1 MQISREIV
9 KWGSY
14 FTYGMVFFF
23 DGVERNIHRLGS
35 TFRYHQEWVW
45 DGTASPGTIPR
56 IFCLNPTR
64 ARHRARFSGQDKEIS
79 KYFRVSNSHE
89 TTVLCILFPVLLP
102 VPDFKKNF
110 DDINLTS

>member
-1 MQISREIV
+1 MQIPREIV

-35 TFRYHQEWVW
+35 TFRYHQGWVW

-56 IFCLNPTR
+56 IFVSNQP
-64 ARHRARFSGQDKEIS
+64 FSGQDIEIR
-79 KYFRVSNSHE
+79 KYFRDSNSHE
-89 TTVLCILFPVLLP
+89 TTVLCCR
-102 VPDFKKNF
+102 
-110 DDINLTS
+110 

>member
-1 MQISREIV
+1 MQIRREIV

-35 TFRYHQEWVW
+35 TLRYDQEWVC

-56 IFCLNPTR
+56 IFVSNQPV
-64 ARHRARFSGQDKEIS
+64 SGQDIEIRM
-79 KYFRVSNSHE
+79 YFRDSNSHE
-89 TTVLCILFPVLLP
+89 SYVVNR
-102 VPDFKKNF
+102 D
-110 DDINLTS
+110 